1 MSPPPLTLRS
11 PLPNFKQ
18 QFFGSLNFDSFTSLC
33 LSLDMIRLY
42 VTTTRAATTAIT
54 AAAEPA
60 RAKITNE
67 LGRHDG

>member
-1 MSPPPLTLRS
+1 
-11 PLPNFKQ
+11 
-18 QFFGSLNFDSFTSLC
+18 
-33 LSLDMIRLY
+33 MIRLY